1 MCDIYKNALI
11 NLSEIFWSADLILA
25 LFLRIFPVSMVLC
38 CRVRACAGSRFG
50 AIPPPFHPKSEKQS
64 GGRYRSRDQG
74 VDFCERARLR
84 TAAAVRKT
92 AQSCQKN
99 KKHRPNGRCF
109 FADAGPAF
117 WSEWRE
123 SNSRPLEPHSSALP
137 NCATPGHSGPSISV
151 YYYTGPYSVCQEGSP
166 CFCMFFYK
174 IPSAARL
181 RWGVRVGSSKK
192 ATSTARGTR
201 GASCREAPLR
211 PSKHNKK

>member
-1 MCDIYKNALI
+1 MSAGRKAKNGPQKLCDMHKNAAK

-38 CRVRACAGSRFG
+38 CRVRAGTGSRFG
-50 AIPPPFHPKSEKQS
+50 AIPPPFHPKSGKRS

-92 AQSCQKN
+92 AQLCQKM
-99 KKHRPNGRCF
+99 KKAPTKRSVL

-137 NCATPGHSGPSISV
+137 NCATPGHGWA
-151 YYYTGPYSVCQEGSP
+151 GQ
-166 CFCMFFYK
+166 
-174 IPSAARL
+174 SA
-181 RWGVRVGSSKK
+181 
-192 ATSTARGTR
+192 
-201 GASCREAPLR
+201 
-211 PSKHNKK
+211 